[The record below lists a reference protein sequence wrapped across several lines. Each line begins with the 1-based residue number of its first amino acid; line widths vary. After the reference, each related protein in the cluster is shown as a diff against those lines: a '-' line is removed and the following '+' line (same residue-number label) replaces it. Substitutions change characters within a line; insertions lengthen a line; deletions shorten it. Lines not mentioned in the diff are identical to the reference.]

1 MGLWIYRISYF
12 DSILLGFHLISKVSY
27 YFLRFSLIVPA
38 VLLIYLRRATMD
50 FNEQMT
56 VIRESIRAK
65 RMAKDNRVR
74 FISP

>member
-1 MGLWIYRISYF
+1 
-12 DSILLGFHLISKVSY
+12 
-27 YFLRFSLIVPA
+27 
-38 VLLIYLRRATMD
+38 MD